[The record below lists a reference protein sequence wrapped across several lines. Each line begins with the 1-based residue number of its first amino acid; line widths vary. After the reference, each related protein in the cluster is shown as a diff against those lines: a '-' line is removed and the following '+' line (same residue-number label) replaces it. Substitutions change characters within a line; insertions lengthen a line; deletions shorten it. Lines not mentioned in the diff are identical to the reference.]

1 MAKSSNKNIKKINAQ
16 LNKSST
22 GKKTGNK
29 KKNNTKYN
37 SKNTNYKKTT
47 SKKVST
53 SNVKNAKRKYTRKK
67 KPVSKVV
74 LEKEKKI
81 QESIEKDN
89 ALEEIIKDY
98 TLEDTSKV
106 EEFSFKEEKE
116 DLEEKAK
123 ELEEDINN
131 SEDESLSLQSKVEEI
146 VEDITSD
153 YEESTDNDQTDNN
166 TDVLIDDNT
175 VEAVEE
181 SNSSLEISD
190 DLETT
195 KYDELVDELRSLYD
209 NDSDLKDTEKHEVI
223 ITDYEDNNEE
233 NNIVLED
240 NNKVKYSLG
249 DKIFKWIIN
258 ILYATFVLLVIAL
271 IVLIVYVCTY

>member
-29 KKNNTKYN
+29 KKKNTKYN

-53 SNVKNAKRKYTRKK
+53 SNVKDAKRKYTRKK

>member
-29 KKNNTKYN
+29 KKKNTKYN

-258 ILYATFVLLVIAL
+258 ILYAIFVLLVIAL

>member
-29 KKNNTKYN
+29 KKKNTKYN

-53 SNVKNAKRKYTRKK
+53 SNVKNTKRKYTRKK

-116 DLEEKAK
+116 DLVEKAK

-131 SEDESLSLQSKVEEI
+131 SDDESLSLQSKVEEI

-258 ILYATFVLLVIAL
+258 VLYAIFVLLVIAL
-271 IVLIVYVCTY
+271 IVLVVYVCTY

>member
-29 KKNNTKYN
+29 KKKNTKYN

-240 NNKVKYSLG
+240 NNKVKYSIG

-258 ILYATFVLLVIAL
+258 ILYAIFVLLVIAL

>member
-29 KKNNTKYN
+29 KKKNTKYN
-37 SKNTNYKKTT
+37 SKNTNYKKTS

-53 SNVKNAKRKYTRKK
+53 SNVKNTKRKYTRKK

-166 TDVLIDDNT
+166 TDVLIDNT

-240 NNKVKYSLG
+240 NNKVKYSIG

-258 ILYATFVLLVIAL
+258 ILYAIFVLLVIAL